1 MGHNGIGWL
10 TRDLQLYEINICYKY
25 SIYWDKTKGR
35 GKGGFQINEKKK
47 KTLDNQIG
55 RDTKL
60 SISMQ
65 SMDQIQFD

>member
-1 MGHNGIGWL
+1 MVSVGWHEI
-10 TRDLQLYEINICYKY
+10 YNYMKSIYAINILFIGIKQ
-25 SIYWDKTKGR
+25 KGEVR
-35 GKGGFQINEKKK
+35 GGFQINEKKK

>member
-1 MGHNGIGWL
+1 MKSICV
-10 TRDLQLYEINICYKY
+10 INILFIGIKQ
-25 SIYWDKTKGR
+25 KGEVR
-35 GKGGFQINEKKK
+35 GGFQINEKKK

>member
-1 MGHNGIGWL
+1 MKSI
-10 TRDLQLYEINICYKY
+10 YAINILFIGIKQ
-25 SIYWDKTKGR
+25 KGEVR
-35 GKGGFQINEKKK
+35 GGGFQINEKKK